1 MASYISDL
9 NNLGAADF
17 YPTGSNIVFLNS
29 GGNYADNLWHNAAIV
44 HENGICYMYIDGIIV
59 NQQTLAV
66 PISSSYNTNP
76 LILGADSYQ
85 GNLDNFSLEIMRYQI
100 KKFKN
105 I

>member
-1 MASYISDL
+1 MQPLFMKTAFVI
-9 NNLGAADF
+9 
-17 YPTGSNIVFLNS
+17 
-29 GGNYADNLWHNAAIV
+29 
-44 HENGICYMYIDGIIV
+44 YIDGIIV

-85 GNLDNFSLEIMRYQI
+85 GNLDNFSLKELCAI
-100 KKFKN
+100 KSRNSK